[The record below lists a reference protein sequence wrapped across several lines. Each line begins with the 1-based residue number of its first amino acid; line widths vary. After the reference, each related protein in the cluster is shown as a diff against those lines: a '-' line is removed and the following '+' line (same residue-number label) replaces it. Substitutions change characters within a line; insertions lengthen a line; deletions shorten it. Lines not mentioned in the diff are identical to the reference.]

1 MSDTQHTPW
10 IVFATPQDPDFAYEV
25 SIASGEIAAVYKHAD
40 AKARALLIASAPD
53 LLAERDALKAQR
65 DELVEALTDVIG
77 WVSGPAHWHTDAP
90 QKSVNRAR
98 ALIAKHRPAAEGAQA

>member
-65 DELVEALTDVIG
+65 DELVEALGKMVIFLDDGVLTDE
-77 WVSGPAHWHTDAP
+77 DAA
-90 QKSVNRAR
+90 QAR
-98 ALIAKHRPAAEGAQA
+98 AAIARAQGEKGGV